1 MEPANDNAKTSFK
14 GSVGG
19 AEELISRR
27 RLLWVVRTSAGV
39 LVVGAAFPGYGNRTG
54 TPPSGPVSAGNVAAL
69 PVGAMLVLSNIVINI
84 VIAPDATGVYAMSAI
99 CAHAGCFLDDAST
112 TIAAGLYCPC
122 HGSSFDGDG
131 VVIGGPARAA
141 LQHYA
146 VMVAADGSL
155 TVDGS
160 QLVSGTTRTP
170 V

>member
-1 MEPANDNAKTSFK
+1 MEPANDNAKTPST
-14 GSVGG
+14 GSLGR

-39 LVVGAAFPGYGNRTG
+39 LVVGAVFTGCGNRTG
-54 TPPSGPVSAGNVAAL
+54 TPPSGPVSAGNVSAL
-69 PVGAMLVLSNIVINI
+69 AVGAMLVLSNIVI
-84 VIAPDATGVYAMSAI
+84 ARDPSGVYAMSAI
-99 CAHAGCFLDDAST
+99 CTHAGCFLDDAST

-122 HGSSFDGDG
+122 HGSSFDGEG
-131 VVIGGPARAA
+131 AVIGGPARAA

-146 VMVAADGSL
+146 VTVTADGSL

-160 QLVSGTTRTP
+160 QPVAASTRTL

>member
-1 MEPANDNAKTSFK
+1 MEPANDNAKTLSA
-14 GSVGG
+14 GRLGG
-19 AEELISRR
+19 AEDLISRR
-27 RLLWVVRTSAGV
+27 RMLWVVRTSAGV
-39 LVVGAAFPGYGNRTG
+39 LVVGAAFTGCGNRTG
-54 TPPSGPVSAGNVAAL
+54 TPPSGPVSAGNVSAL
-69 PVGAMLVLSNIVINI
+69 AVGAMLVLSNIVI
-84 VIAPDATGVYAMSAI
+84 ARDSSGVYAMSAI
-99 CAHAGCFLDDAST
+99 CTHAGCFLDDAST

-146 VMVAADGSL
+146 VTIAADGSL

-160 QLVSGTTRTP
+160 QPVLASTRTP